1 MIQFQG
7 PRSAGFVIRPH
18 PSIRIF
24 NPLKMSVI
32 CLVAERRRVI
42 SDCKSL
48 YSFAAGLLRFACPSG
63 SRSVASTSW
72 LQIPP
77 NGNSPSISLKSIH
90 SILLCVRFWTSD
102 ECNANR
108 VSHRTKVMAGETIGL
123 NRFRV
128 QPNCSHFAKGTIYLL
143 SPITVISLK
152 AIDLNNRGWN
162 VVMSCWSC
170 LSCFLNLTQNTQ
182 NTQIFLV

>member
-48 YSFAAGLLRFACPSG
+48 YSFAAGL
-63 SRSVASTSW
+63 
-72 LQIPP
+72 QIPP

-90 SILLCVRFWTSD
+90 SILLCVRFWTSN

-108 VSHRTKVMAGETIGL
+108 ISHRTKEMAGETIGL

-182 NTQIFLV
+182 NTLIFLV